1 MDEKKAEALAGM
13 VDMLLDNMTIEEAKT
28 MLSIISDRVFVK
40 ICCAK
45 DIDEFHVIKK
55 MEVATDIV
63 HSIEYELRDYIEYA
77 D

>member
-1 MDEKKAEALAGM
+1 MDEKKVEALSGM
-13 VDMLLDNMTIEEAKT
+13 LDILLESMTIEEAKT

-40 ICCAK
+40 ICCSK

-63 HSIEYELRDYIEYA
+63 HRIEYELRDYIEYA